1 MLEKSSPFL
10 SLFVHKQMTLPY
22 AVKDNHY
29 LLLLSAATAVQQV
42 PQDIAPQK
50 GEGAQVE
57 NVLPPARMQI
67 R

>member
-1 MLEKSSPFL
+1 
-10 SLFVHKQMTLPY
+10 MTLPY